1 MTIRLFL
8 RYDGSGFSGWQIQ
21 NKDGAE
27 REGLVTVQGTLNK
40 ALRTLLCDDSIK
52 VTGCSRTDAGVHA
65 LEYCAS
71 FEVKDSIV
79 PPDRICR
86 ALTPLLPETLTVYRS
101 EQAPDGFNARYDTVR
116 KTYVY
121 DFHCGEFPVPSLK
134 NTSWFVKT
142 PVQPD
147 LALMNEAASV
157 LLGTHRFD
165 AFCGDLSNA
174 KTTERTLYELRVTK
188 LRERPSKDVVLYR
201 LTATGDGFLYNMVRI
216 IAGTL
221 VDTGLGKLTPAGVEA
236 ALLSGMRKDAGRTA
250 PPQGLFLKKI
260 YLRDDKEIKPR

>member
-40 ALRTLLCDDSIK
+40 ALRVLLCDDSIK

-147 LALMNEAASV
+147 LSLMNEAASI

-201 LTATGDGFLYNMVRI
+201 LTASGDGFLYNMVRI
-216 IAGTL
+216 MAGTL
-221 VDTGLGKLTPAGVEA
+221 LDA
-236 ALLSGMRKDAGRTA
+236 AEGRTEPA
-250 PPQGLFLKKI
+250 DVGMIIASRDRSRAGATLPPDGL
-260 YLRDDKEIKPR
+260 YLFDVTYPFALDWLAE